1 MSVSDAQPIARGK
14 IAKGETERRII
25 AALPPRHRLV
35 RINWK
40 KGIKLHIV
48 DGFGKRSIITLS
60 RTVQ

>member
-1 MSVSDAQPIARGK
+1 MSVSEAQPIAKGR

-25 AALPPRHRLV
+25 EALPPGHRLV

-48 DGFGKRSIITLS
+48 DGFGKRSIINLA